1 MAATAKRKITLTYF
15 GDVGGATTGAGN
27 VNEVSAADNN
37 ASPAQI
43 QLVTLAAGDNT
54 ITAPTGGASFK
65 SCTIVKPSTNANA
78 IKIKGAG
85 GDTGVRLHDTDPDT
99 ISLDGSQGTFI
110 LNAAAQIIGVRLF
123 WT

>member
-1 MAATAKRKITLTYF
+1 MTTTAKRKITLTYY
-15 GDVGGATTGAGN
+15 GDVGGTSPGIRE
-27 VNEVSAADNN
+27 EVSAADNA

-43 QLVTLAAGDNT
+43 QIISLSSGDNT
-54 ITAPTGGASFK
+54 ITAPTAGASTPK
-65 SCTIVKPSTNANA
+65 ACTIMKPSGNTTA

-99 ISLDGSQGTFI
+99 ISLHSSQMTFI
-110 LNAAAQIIGVRLF
+110 LNAASTIDGVRLF